1 MRDLTV
7 QDIIDMQKMPQEMQE
22 PSAVARAMSKTIDE
36 VLAMPAKEYMK
47 CRQRVLKAN
56 GLA

>member
-22 PSAVARAMSKTIDE
+22 PTAVARAMSKTIED
-36 VLAMPAKEYMK
+36 VLAMPAKDYMK
-47 CRQRVLKAN
+47 CRQQILEAN

>member
-22 PSAVARAMSKTIDE
+22 PTAVARAMSKTIEE
-36 VLAMPAKEYMK
+36 VLAMPAKDYMK
-47 CRQRVLKAN
+47 CRQQILEAN